1 MRFFFKLSQ
10 LNINLL
16 DFSYLRFSS
25 NINVMLKKLA
35 FVFTLILTFM
45 SNQSIYS
52 QDFSEISSLN
62 LRELTDPQIDL
73 LLRRAGAQGYNEFD
87 ILKIAQSQGFTLEEI
102 EKLDKRFK
110 SAKNVNRI
118 AETATT
124 PLEETRLRKQW
135 LQDIEVFREIDSDVF
150 GYNVFRGTS
159 FLSFQSNL
167 NLPTPPDYI
176 LGPGDKLFIDIY
188 GESEAYYQVEISPEL
203 EAGPPPVP
211 KTKGTLTVAFGR
223 FNPPHIGHLQL
234 MDTAAAAAACSK
246 KALSAAAFAAV
257 SSACAAF
264 LVPLPSLL
272 FCSSTQPDNGSVDG

>member
-1 MRFFFKLSQ
+1 MC
-10 LNINLL
+10 
-16 DFSYLRFSS
+16 
-25 NINVMLKKLA
+25 KKI
-35 FVFTLILTFM
+35 VFAVLIVLTFM

-52 QDFSEISSLN
+52 QDFSDVSSLN

-135 LQDIEVFREIDSDVF
+135 LQDIEVFREIDSDVY

-176 LGPGDKLFIDIY
+176 LGPGDKLFIDIF
-188 GESEAYYQVEISPEL
+188 GESEAYYQVEVSPEGNALL
-203 EAGPPPVP
+203 ENIGPVNI
-211 KTKGTLTVAFGR
+211 TGL
-223 FNPPHIGHLQL
+223 NLSLIHI
-234 MDTAAAAAACSK
+234 
-246 KALSAAAFAAV
+246 
-257 SSACAAF
+257 
-264 LVPLPSLL
+264 
-272 FCSSTQPDNGSVDG
+272 